1 MELAVET
8 PTPRS
13 NGGQPADAPAEP
25 VRTGERLRLAMR
37 QARVDDAERGRVV
50 AELRGAEVARLEML
64 RDELVPVFAEVPK
77 DADLFDLALVP
88 SERPR
93 LFIDMIAFVDMGRDR
108 RTYRFFQDTLH
119 GRVMIAESQQI
130 DRIAAAVTN
139 YVARRLVE
147 RERALASGCA
157 GPETGA
163 TSERRSEDLAAPE
176 AAAERGPAAAAAAPA
191 TPSVPPL
198 RPPRQTWGKRLGNAL
213 SFVVTT
219 LGSITLI
226 GLLAL
231 GLFVAWT
238 IRLRDLWAHWI
249 GAPPF

>member
-1 MELAVET
+1 MET

-93 LFIDMIAFVDMGRDR
+93 LFIDMIAFVEMDRDR
-108 RTYRFFQDTLH
+108 RTYRFLQDTRL
-119 GRVMIAESQQI
+119 GRVLIAEGERLEPMVESI
-130 DRIAAAVTN
+130 TD
-139 YVARRLVE
+139 YVARRLIE
-147 RERALASGCA
+147 REKAIAGDTTLERAARA
-157 GPETGA
+157 QIET
-163 TSERRSEDLAAPE
+163 EQKLAARHPS
-176 AAAERGPAAAAAAPA
+176 AAEQPQRRNGFAVA
-191 TPSVPPL
+191 
-198 RPPRQTWGKRLGNAL
+198 LGFL
-213 SFVVTT
+213 IEV
-219 LGSITLI
+219 LGSIVLI
-226 GLLAL
+226 GLVGLGGWTAWKYIAPLLAHH
-231 GLFVAWT
+231 GV
-238 IRLRDLWAHWI
+238 IR
-249 GAPPF
+249 